1 MPVIEMLQLGTSSRA
16 SCQGL
21 PYCKP
26 TELCVRLGVRVWR
39 VILKVVIGSCCY
51 WLSFSA
57 STCICIGY
65 DRVVPKSLNT
75 HFRRIDIYISNAV
88 QMYAKYKIQMHYFN

>member
-1 MPVIEMLQLGTSSRA
+1 M
-16 SCQGL
+16 
-21 PYCKP
+21 
-26 TELCVRLGVRVWR
+26 RLGVRVWR

-75 HFRRIDIYISNAV
+75 PPRAVLADVQLAGRVGFTLVIVVAHFAIVVDRELAKRRGEG
-88 QMYAKYKIQMHYFN
+88 